1 MMIGDK
7 VLNKS
12 KEVISY
18 DIKGDLG
25 MKTSH
30 MKQRFCDF
38 LYNPYSQKKYL
49 VVEYF

>member
-1 MMIGDK
+1 MIGYK
-7 VLNKS
+7 VLNRI

-30 MKQRFCDF
+30 MKQRSCDF
-38 LYNPYSQKKYL
+38 LYNPYSQKEYL
-49 VVEYF
+49 DVEYF